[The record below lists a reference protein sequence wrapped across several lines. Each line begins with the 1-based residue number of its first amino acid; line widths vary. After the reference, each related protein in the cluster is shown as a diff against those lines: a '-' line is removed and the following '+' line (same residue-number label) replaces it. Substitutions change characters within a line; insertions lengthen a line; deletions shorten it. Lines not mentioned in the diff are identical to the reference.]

1 MVLTLAVGTNRAA
14 CAATAATCCTAR
26 RYCCIL
32 SAALRAATVYCL
44 LYVCEYGLL
53 LLAIHIPERLT
64 AACYLLWHLRSILT
78 KYKTLQESVIFVAN
92 REHVKY

>member
-1 MVLTLAVGTNRAA
+1 MVQVLAVGTNRAA

-53 LLAIHIPERLT
+53 LLAIYIPGYIYSRMTCCRL
-64 AACYLLWHLRSILT
+64 LLALAL
-78 KYKTLQESVIFVAN
+78 KVIPN
-92 REHVKY
+92 EI